1 MHPRIPKKTST
12 TRLLLLLNAALLA
25 MAIAA
30 LSERPVGASTS
41 LAGILATKADAKT
54 AQPEFVPKSN
64 IAAVAHDI
72 SPAVVTIGAVREQLR
87 RSNDFFAPYL
97 IRSSEYMPYLGSG
110 SLISESGHIIT
121 NVHVIEGA
129 KQVVVTLTDGREFPA
144 EILAADPLQDIALL
158 KIAADNL
165 PTPIQ
170 LGDSDEIQIG
180 EDVIALGNPFG
191 PIMQDPRPTVT
202 KGVVSA
208 AHRNFRPDQ
217 SKEKVYTDML
227 QTDAAINPGN
237 SGGPLVDAFGRLVGV
252 NTFIFSASGGSQG
265 IGFAIPV
272 NRVRRMLEEIEKY
285 GQLRTVELDL
295 DGVGV
300 RTARLQGVMLRAI
313 AKGGAA
319 QRAGLAPGDVILKM
333 DDRGVSSPDE
343 VYMLIGSR
351 KIGDRIRVQ
360 AWREGKLQDFEYIV
374 RESRGPSRQ
383 VGSL

>member
-1 MHPRIPKKTST
+1 MHPRVPKATST
-12 TRLLLLLNAALLA
+12 TRLLLLLNAVLLA
-25 MAIAA
+25 MAISA
-30 LSERPVGASTS
+30 LSERPAGASAS
-41 LAGILATKADAKT
+41 LAGILATPAEAKSVD
-54 AQPEFVPKSN
+54 PKFIPKSN
-64 IAAVAHDI
+64 VAAVAHDI
-72 SPAVVTIGAVREQLR
+72 SPAVVTVGAVREQLR
-87 RSNDFFAPYL
+87 RSADFFNPYL

-110 SLISESGHIIT
+110 SLISDAGHIIT

-129 KQVVVTLTDGREFPA
+129 KQVFVTLTDGREFPA

-158 KIAADNL
+158 KIEADNL

-170 LGDSDEIQIG
+170 LGDSDDIQIG
-180 EDVIALGNPFG
+180 EEVIALGNPFG
-191 PIMQDPRPTVT
+191 PMMQDPRPTVT
-202 KGVVSA
+202 KGVISA

-272 NRVRRMLEEIEKY
+272 NRVRGMLEEIEKY
-285 GQLRTVELDL
+285 GKLRSVELDL

-319 QRAGLAPGDVILKM
+319 QRAGLLPGDVILQM
-333 DDRGVSSPDE
+333 DNRSVSSPDE

-351 KIGDRIRVQ
+351 KIGDRIRIQ
-360 AWREGKLQDFEYIV
+360 AWREGKIQDFEYVV
-374 RESRGPSRQ
+374 RESRDRSRQ

>member
-1 MHPRIPKKTST
+1 VHTRVPKATST

-25 MAIAA
+25 MAISV
-30 LSERPVGASTS
+30 LSEGPTGSSTS
-41 LAGILATKADAKT
+41 LASILAPRAEAKPVL
-54 AQPEFVPKSN
+54 PEFVPKSN
-64 IAAVAHDI
+64 IAAVAHQI
-72 SPAVVTIGAVREQLR
+72 SPAVVTVGAVREQLR
-87 RSNDFFAPYL
+87 RSRDFFAPYM
-97 IRSSEYMPYLGSG
+97 IRSSEYLPYLGSG
-110 SLISESGHIIT
+110 SLISEAGHIIT

-129 KQVVVTLTDGREFPA
+129 KQVFVTLTDGREFPA
-144 EILAADPLQDIALL
+144 QILAADPLQDIALL
-158 KIAADNL
+158 KIEADNL

-170 LGDSDEIQIG
+170 LGDSDDIQIG

-202 KGVVSA
+202 KGVISA

-217 SKEKVYTDML
+217 SKEKVYTDMI

-272 NRVRRMLEEIEKY
+272 NRVRSMLEEIEKY
-285 GQLRTVELDL
+285 GELRQVELDL

-351 KIGDRIRVQ
+351 KIGDSIRVQ
-360 AWREGKLQDFEYIV
+360 AWREGKVQEFDYIV
-374 RESRGPSRQ
+374 RESRERSRH